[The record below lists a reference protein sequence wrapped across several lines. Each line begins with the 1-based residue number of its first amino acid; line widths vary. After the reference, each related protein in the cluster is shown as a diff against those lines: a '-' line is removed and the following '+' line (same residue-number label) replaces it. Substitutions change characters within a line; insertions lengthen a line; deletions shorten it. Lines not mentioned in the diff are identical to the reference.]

1 MMENIIK
8 NFPGQFDF
16 EPVIENKEKLRSF
29 SKIIV
34 AGMGGSNL
42 ASELLKN
49 YGNNYEIIIHRD
61 YGLPSLNDS
70 VLSQSL
76 IIASSYSGN
85 TEEVLDAFNLA
96 ISKSLNIAAISI
108 GGRILKLAESSGA
121 PYIRMPDTGV
131 EPRLALGFSLRALMK
146 LIGDEEGLKET
157 KALSNLLD
165 SDKSQKEGQFLA
177 QSLEGYMPVIYSSL
191 KNAAIACIWK
201 IKFNETAKIP
211 SFYNSF
217 PELNHNEMTGFDIN
231 NATKDLSRN
240 FKFIFLEDGED
251 GEKIKKR
258 MTVTR
263 KLFEDRGFAV
273 LASELSGHS
282 KWQKVFNSLLVA
294 DFASFYSAGFYGNEP
309 EKVPMVEEFKNIIR
323 ESI

>member
-8 NFPGQFDF
+8 NFPKQFEF
-16 EPVIENKEKLRSF
+16 EPIIENKEKLRGF
-29 SKIIV
+29 SKVIV

-49 YGNNYEIIIHRD
+49 YENNYEIIIHRD
-61 YGLPSLNDS
+61 YGLPRLNDA
-70 VLSQSL
+70 VLSESL

-263 KLFEDRGFAV
+263 KLFED
-273 LASELSGHS
+273 
-282 KWQKVFNSLLVA
+282 
-294 DFASFYSAGFYGNEP
+294 
-309 EKVPMVEEFKNIIR
+309 
-323 ESI
+323 